1 MTDYRILKM
10 AKQFKIT
17 LRRLEY
23 CQNINQRCFRFYDLT
38 YLAINWHLVKKNVIA
53 IRFGSVVYSMLLEL
67 KKY

>member
-23 CQNINQRCFRFYDLT
+23 CQNINQMCFRFYDLT
-38 YLAINWHLVKKNVIA
+38 HLAIN
-53 IRFGSVVYSMLLEL
+53 
-67 KKY
+67 

>member
-38 YLAINWHLVKKNVIA
+38 HLAINWHLVKKNVIA
-53 IRFGSVVYSMLLEL
+53 LRFGSVYSMLLEL